1 MADFFSDLKNILF
14 LDIETASMTEAF
26 DELGLRF
33 QAEWVKKCQHFKTE
47 EEITVDQLFF
57 QKAGIFAEFG
67 KVICIGVGY
76 FVYNPE
82 ENQLQYRTKSF
93 AAEQEH
99 DTLLEFH
106 ALLQMKN
113 WTLCAHNGKEFD
125 FPYLCRRMLANRI
138 PLPEILKMAG
148 KKPWEIQHLDTLELW
163 KFGDYKHYT
172 RLELLATL
180 FDIPSSKDDID
191 GSQVNEAYYIRN
203 DLVNIRKYC
212 LRDVEV
218 TARIY
223 LSFQGLPSDLAIE
236 VINLDE
242 LTISPGNIEGNQE

>member
-1 MADFFSDLKNILF
+1 
-14 LDIETASMTEAF
+14 
-26 DELGLRF
+26 
-33 QAEWVKKCQHFKTE
+33 E
-47 EEITVDQLFF
+47 EETTIEQLFF

-93 AAEQEH
+93 AAEKEH

-106 ALLQMKN
+106 ALLQMRN

-125 FPYLCRRMLANRI
+125 FPYLCRRILANRI
-138 PLPEILKMAG
+138 PLPEILRLAG

-180 FDIPSSKDDID
+180 FDIPSSKDGID
-191 GSQVNEAYYIRN
+191 GSQVNESYYIKK
-203 DLVNIRKYC
+203 DLTNIRRYC

-223 LSFQGLPSDLAIE
+223 LSFQGLPSDLAIKI
-236 VINLDE
+236 INLDE
-242 LTISPGNIEGNQE
+242 LTIIPGNIE

>member
-1 MADFFSDLKNILF
+1 M
-14 LDIETASMTEAF
+14 DIETAAMAENF
-26 DELGLRF
+26 DEIDTRI
-33 QAEWVKKCQHFKTE
+33 QVEWIKKIQLFKTE
-47 EEITVDQLFF
+47 NESTAEELFF

-82 ENQLQYRTKSF
+82 ENKLQFRTKSF
-93 AAEQEH
+93 AAKEEH
-99 DTLLEFH
+99 DTLLEFRE
-106 ALLQMKN
+106 LLEKKN

-138 PLPEILKMAG
+138 PLPEILQLAG
-148 KKPWEIQHLDTLELW
+148 KKPWEIRHMDTLELW

-180 FDIPSSKDDID
+180 FDIPSSKGDID
-191 GSQVNEAYYIRN
+191 GSQVNETYYIKK
-203 DLVNIRKYC
+203 DLENIRKYC

-218 TARIY
+218 TGRIY
-223 LSFQGLPSDLAIE
+223 LSFQGLPSELDIE
-236 VINLDE
+236 IINLDN
-242 LTISPGNIEGNQE
+242 LANDNQSSP

>member
-1 MADFFSDLKNILF
+1 MADFFSELKGILF
-14 LDIETASMTEAF
+14 LDIETAAMAENF
-26 DELGLRF
+26 DEIDTRI
-33 QAEWVKKCQHFKTE
+33 QVEWIKKIQLFKTE
-47 EEITVDQLFF
+47 NESTAEELFF

-82 ENQLQYRTKSF
+82 ENKLQFRTKSF
-93 AAEQEH
+93 AAKEEH
-99 DTLLEFH
+99 DTLLEFRE
-106 ALLQMKN
+106 LLEKKN

-138 PLPEILKMAG
+138 PLPEILQLAG
-148 KKPWEIQHLDTLELW
+148 KKPWEIRHMDTLELW

-180 FDIPSSKDDID
+180 FDIPSSKGDID
-191 GSQVNEAYYIRN
+191 GSQVNETYYIKK
-203 DLVNIRKYC
+203 DLENIRKYC

-218 TARIY
+218 TGRIY
-223 LSFQGLPSDLAIE
+223 LSFQGLPSELDIE
-236 VINLDE
+236 IINLDN
-242 LTISPGNIEGNQE
+242 LANDNQSSP